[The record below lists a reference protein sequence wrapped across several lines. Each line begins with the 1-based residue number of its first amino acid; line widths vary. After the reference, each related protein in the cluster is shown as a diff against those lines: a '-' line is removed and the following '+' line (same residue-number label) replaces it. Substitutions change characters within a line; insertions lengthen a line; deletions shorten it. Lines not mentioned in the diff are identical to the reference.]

1 MSPKS
6 FARLL
11 GLALAL
17 PLLACAAYQAQH
29 QAAKPRAAASEA
41 EAAPVSVSPSGELSE
56 LRPDLQIARVKSELK
71 EIKDG
76 LAQQGAYSCCVDPSC
91 TECLLRRGHCP
102 CRDMVRKKAV
112 PCGECTQGWVQGRGI
127 VEGVDAKE
135 VVERSRKAADEANP
149 KDTGEAPPPQ
159 DHHHH

>member
-6 FARLL
+6 RVRLL

-29 QAAKPRAAASEA
+29 QAAKPPAASS
-41 EAAPVSVSPSGELSE
+41 EAAPVAVNPKGEFSE

-102 CRDMVRKKAV
+102 CRDMVRKKGV

-127 VEGVDAKE
+127 VEGVDSKDL
-135 VVERSRKAADEANP
+135 VERSRKAADEANP
-149 KDTGEAPPPQ
+149 KDTEAAPPP
-159 DHHHH
+159 DHHR